1 MVKKKMNDFIHGI
14 INEAHA
20 CLISGD
26 EGLLDKGVSML
37 NSINLRVVE
46 KDLVDKINTK
56 RSQVDKKFEA
66 DLKSIK
72 GNEPDPMKQR
82 SDVVR
87 LKKWQLSEYIS
98 FYDRLNKEYDL

>member
-1 MVKKKMNDFIHGI
+1 MNDFIHGI

-26 EGLLDKGVSML
+26 EKLFEKGIDMLD
-37 NSINLRVVE
+37 SINLRVVE

-56 RSQVDKKFEA
+56 KSQVDKKYGD
-66 DLKSIK
+66 DLKTIK

-82 SDVVR
+82 SDVIR

>member
-1 MVKKKMNDFIHGI
+1 MNDFIHGI

-26 EGLLDKGVSML
+26 EQLLGKGIDML
-37 NSINLRVVE
+37 DSIKLRVVE
-46 KDLVDKINTK
+46 KDLVDKINVK
-56 RSQVDKKFEA
+56 RSQVDKKFGD
-66 DLKSIK
+66 DLKTIK
-72 GNEPDPMKQR
+72 SNEPDPMKQR
-82 SDVVR
+82 SDVIR